1 MDNIFDNI
9 DNIFTKIINKTEP
22 ANIVYENDYVCCFDD
37 IHPNTPIH
45 ILIVPKK
52 YIKSL
57 ATITADD
64 AKYLSEII
72 LASNTIA
79 KLKHI
84 DESGFRLISNCNYDG
99 GQEIDYLHFHL
110 VGGCRLGKML
120 SLPKESKRI
129 MKELQNKI
137 T

>member
-1 MDNIFDNI
+1 M

-37 IHPNTPIH
+37 KFPDAPVH
-45 ILIVPKK
+45 ILIVPKR

-57 ATITADD
+57 ATIEQGD
-64 AKYLSEII
+64 AKYLSEIL

-79 KLKHI
+79 KMKNI

-99 GQEIDYLHFHL
+99 GQEIEYLHFHL
-110 VGGCRLGKML
+110 VGGFRLGRML
-120 SLPKESKRI
+120 NLPKESKKI
-129 MKELQNKI
+129 MKQLRGE

>member
-1 MDNIFDNI
+1 M

-37 IHPNTPIH
+37 KFPNAPVH
-45 ILIVPKK
+45 ILIVPKR

-57 ATITADD
+57 ATIEEDD
-64 AKYLSEII
+64 AKYLSEIL

-79 KLKHI
+79 KMKKI

-99 GQEIDYLHFHL
+99 GQEIEYLHFHL
-110 VGGCRLGKML
+110 VGGFRLGRML
-120 SLPKESKRI
+120 NLPKESKRK
-129 MKELQNKI
+129 MKELCGE